1 MFVRTTSFRIV
12 NLVLLS
18 FSENNIHEWLQE
30 LPETIVISSWSVMA
44 VSRSVIMAMSLA
56 MDVRVS
62 VFFMSLEIVR
72 RKWKG
77 FLEDYT
83 THRVRKNSK
92 SSRIFVAAGS
102 QATGFLRDWK
112 ALDKLRADTFFHS
125 CSAVLRGSLATTK
138 TLRTMIVLVFVGVEL
153 LRFAITYHVQQDF
166 TQCCFSIRYKR
177 RGGAKIKQRTKQWFL
192 QASQWERIEWF
203 ECHQVYVNVITKR
216 SHHDVSN
223 KSNNS

>member
-72 RKWKG
+72 RK
-77 FLEDYT
+77 
-83 THRVRKNSK
+83 
-92 SSRIFVAAGS
+92 
-102 QATGFLRDWK
+102 
-112 ALDKLRADTFFHS
+112 
-125 CSAVLRGSLATTK
+125 
-138 TLRTMIVLVFVGVEL
+138 
-153 LRFAITYHVQQDF
+153 
-166 TQCCFSIRYKR
+166 
-177 RGGAKIKQRTKQWFL
+177 
-192 QASQWERIEWF
+192 
-203 ECHQVYVNVITKR
+203 
-216 SHHDVSN
+216 
-223 KSNNS
+223 